1 MLEDIVHNSS
11 LSGGITG
18 GRSPEGVVTVLALR
32 HQSRAAMVSH
42 AGEQVTI
49 RLVGLRQRH
58 VIRLGEL
65 VQQVGAGQILIAK
78 HLGGA
83 TMQEGCATEAN
94 VFAVFGRDVLLS
106 CTLVRISISL
116 LEFYTEQNE

>member
-1 MLEDIVHNSS
+1 MALPSSSENS
-11 LSGGITG
+11 
-18 GRSPEGVVTVLALR
+18 RFVLALS
-32 HQSRAAMVSH
+32 HQGRAAMVSL
-42 AGEQVTI
+42 ACQQVA
-49 RLVGLRQRH
+49 VGLIGLREHH
-58 VIRLGEL
+58 VVGHGEL

-78 HLGGA
+78 HLCCA
-83 TMQEGCATEAN
+83 TMQESYAAEAN